1 MTIRLFQLFAAAPI
15 GAATAATRRY
25 EHHKSVFGW
34 AGNVNKVSIVSVIAV
49 MMGINRMSVIIGP

>member
-1 MTIRLFQLFAAAPI
+1 MTIFAAAPI